1 MNKYI
6 IPSYRSVAK
15 LWHSF
20 DPYRDQFRLSLAMV
34 RDIGKYNISNPKG
47 RCLVSYIPHFVRLL
61 NQHPDVGKKGWDPAT
76 LPVKMENLSRVFS
89 RHQMWWES
97 GEMVRQLIE
106 KGFVVDCILKTDAH
120 LIKDVSG
127 YDLIIDE
134 GNNLP
139 KWSLTNPT
147 SRKLF
152 YCTGSHWLFHDKEQ
166 LIRHDWLFS
175 RRGVCVAAER
185 LIEPIMSP
193 GYANLISIF
202 GNQMNRSTFG
212 SYSEKIRKIW
222 KSSVDSPSKLDSKNW
237 KIARNRFLYFGGP
250 GWVHKGLDL
259 VIEAFLKEPEL
270 QLIIC
275 EGDQGFLSVYEKEI
289 ANAGNIT
296 YLGHLDPLGDQFR
309 EVMASTCAVVY
320 PSASEGCAGSVVL
333 PLQYGLIPLVTEIT
347 GLEIHD
353 TWAPLIGSTDYEL
366 IENIRQRCNEI
377 VEMSDQELDDLRYY
391 FWDYAKKNHSRTAY
405 SNSLSVVLD
414 ELIGL

>member
-1 MNKYI
+1 M
-6 IPSYRSVAK
+6 
-15 LWHSF
+15 L
-20 DPYRDQFRLSLAMV
+20 

-47 RCLVSYIPHFVRLL
+47 KCLISYIPHFVRLL
-61 NQHPDVGKKGWDPAT
+61 NQLPDVGAKGWDPAT
-76 LPVKMENLSRVFS
+76 LPVKMEYLSKSFS

-106 KGFVVDCILKTDAH
+106 RGYVVDCILKTDAH

-139 KWSLTNPT
+139 KWAAGNPN

-152 YCTGSHWLFHDKEQ
+152 YSTGSHWLFHNKEQ
-166 LIRHDWLFS
+166 LVRHDWLFS
-175 RRGVCVAAER
+175 RRGVCVPTER
-185 LIEPIMSP
+185 QIEPLMSP
-193 GYANLISIF
+193 AYANLTSIF

-212 SYSEKIRKIW
+212 SYSKKIRKIW
-222 KSSVDSPSKLDSKNW
+222 KSSVNSPANLESKNW
-237 KIARNRFLYFGGP
+237 QTARYRFVYFGGP

-270 QLIIC
+270 ELVIC
-275 EGDQGFLSVYEKEI
+275 GGDKGFLSVYDKEI
-289 ANAGNIT
+289 TKAGNIT

-333 PLQYGLIPLVTEIT
+333 CLQYGLIPLVTEIT
-347 GLEIHD
+347 GLEIHE
-353 TWAPLIGSTDYEL
+353 TWVPLIGKTDSEL
-366 IENIRQRCNEI
+366 IDNIRQRCAEI
-377 VEMSDQELDDLRYY
+377 AIMPEEELEGLRNY
-391 FWDYAKKNHSRTAY
+391 FWEYAQKYHSRTAY
-405 SNSLSVVLD
+405 SNSLSLVLD
-414 ELIGL
+414 ELISLHS

>member
-1 MNKYI
+1 M
-6 IPSYRSVAK
+6 VQK
-15 LWHSF
+15 LWYAF
-20 DPYRDQFRLSLAMV
+20 DPYRKKIRLDHYMV

-47 RCLVSYIPHFVRLL
+47 RCLVSYIPQFVSFL

-76 LPVKMENLSRVFS
+76 LPAKMEKLSKVYS

-106 KGFVVDCILKTDAH
+106 KGYVVDCIFKANGN
-120 LIKDVSG
+120 LIKNVSE

-139 KWSLTNPT
+139 KWSITNPT

-175 RRGVCVAAER
+175 RRGVCVSADR
-185 LIEPIMSP
+185 LIEPNMSP

-222 KSSVDSPSKLDSKNW
+222 KSSVDFPSKLDSKNW

-259 VIEAFLKEPEL
+259 VIEAFLKEPNL
-270 QLIIC
+270 QLVIC
-275 EGDQGFLSVYEKEI
+275 EGNQGFLSVYDKEI
-289 ANAGNIT
+289 ANARNIT

-309 EVMASTCAVVY
+309 EVMATTCAVVY

-353 TWAPLIGSTDYEL
+353 TWAPLIGSTDREL

-377 VEMSDQELDDLRYY
+377 VNMSDKELDDLRYY
-391 FWDYAKKNHSRTAY
+391 FWDYAQKNHSRTAY